1 MLCIL
6 KSKWQICNLIFV
18 IVLWLVYIL
27 TGLLQAWCCLSFH
40 GEVQR
45 STQGFPAGILFA
57 TCFNHHHIKM
67 FASFFFFFLFW
78 LLTCLEMIVSMFH
91 PINICKIVR
100 LSCKI
105 FHFNV
110 IGPKTLFSV
119 RYDTFVLC
127 FMKVVQFLLPWILCK
142 KLILY
147 LLFLVSST
155 KEVSYSTEQYSV
167 TINMV
172 LIKIICN
179 DDVTNFHTEFFDQS
193 MELD

>member
-1 MLCIL
+1 MQFNICDCIMIGIYSYRAITGVVL
-6 KSKWQICNLIFV
+6 LIFPWGSSKKHSRISSRYFV
-18 IVLWLVYIL
+18 CNVLQSSSYQDV
-27 TGLLQAWCCLSFH
+27 
-40 GEVQR
+40 
-45 STQGFPAGILFA
+45 
-57 TCFNHHHIKM
+57 CFL
-67 FASFFFFFLFW
+67 FFFFLFW
-78 LLTCLEMIVSMFH
+78 LLTCLEMIVSMFQ